1 MSKSLKKNSLTIHTL
16 ENYRIYI
23 AFHSDRLAS
32 TPFLSPPLFAGLVS
46 RVPSRF
52 SGIRD
57 FPYLQLG
64 IRHSRFYS
72 KVREGFG
79 IDSMR
84 GRWGAKNN
92 PRDNGIARNL
102 GSGLRD

>member
-16 ENYRIYI
+16 ENCRIYI
-23 AFHSDRLAS
+23 AFHSDRLPS
-32 TPFLSPPLFAGLVS
+32 TPLLSPFLFAGLVS
-46 RVPSRF
+46 RVPNRF

-64 IRHSRFYS
+64 IRDSRFYN
-72 KVREGFG
+72 KIREGFG
-79 IDSMR
+79 IESMH

-92 PRDNGIARNL
+92 PRDYGIARNL

>member
-23 AFHSDRLAS
+23 AFHSDRLVS
-32 TPFLSPPLFAGLVS
+32 TPLLSPPLFAGLVS

-52 SGIRD
+52 SGYGISLICSSGFAIRD
-57 FPYLQLG
+57 FTAKSGRVSGLT
-64 IRHSRFYS
+64 
-72 KVREGFG
+72 VCEGG
-79 IDSMR
+79 
-84 GRWGAKNN
+84 GVPG
-92 PRDNGIARNL
+92 RDNGIARNL